1 MVLTIIDLAMGWFD
15 MTSIETKYADIIA
28 NKLETTWLPKYPRP
42 TQVVLDRGTDF
53 MAEVISLLCNNYN
66 ITHRPITTKN
76 PQANKTLEQAHQTIR
91 NIICSFQLNKAK
103 VNMDDP
109 WEGILL
115 AVIFA
120 MQSTVQTTLGT
131 TPIQL
136 VFGQD
141 AILNL
146 LHKAN
151 WQLIKLC
158 KQELMDRKNKKE
170 NKKCVDYTY
179 TLGKLVLVKNK
190 QTTKFGKD
198 TYQGPWEITAVNG
211 NGTLSIKKGYN

>member
-1 MVLTIIDLAMGWFD
+1 
-15 MTSIETKYADIIA
+15 
-28 NKLETTWLPKYPRP
+28 
-42 TQVVLDRGTDF
+42 
-53 MAEVISLLCNNYN
+53 
-66 ITHRPITTKN
+66 
-76 PQANKTLEQAHQTIR
+76 
-91 NIICSFQLNKAK
+91 
-103 VNMDDP
+103 MDDP

-146 LHKAN
+146 LHKEN

-158 KQELMDRKNKKE
+158 KQELMNRNNKKE
-170 NKKCVDYTY
+170 NKKCVDYMY

-211 NGTLSIKKGYN
+211 NGTLSIKKGYR